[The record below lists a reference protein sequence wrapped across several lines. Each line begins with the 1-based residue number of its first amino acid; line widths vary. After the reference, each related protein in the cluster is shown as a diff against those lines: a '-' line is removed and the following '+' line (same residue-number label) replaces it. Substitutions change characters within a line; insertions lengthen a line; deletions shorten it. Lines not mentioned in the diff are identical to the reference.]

1 MQSPS
6 SLPANNTNDTAQ
18 VSSPRILA
26 ALDLGSN
33 SFHMVIA
40 EEDARGGLHFI
51 DRVKEMVRLNAGL
64 DEQGNL
70 SEDSQQVALEC
81 LRRFRQRLKNIPP
94 EQLRAVGT
102 NTFRAAHNA
111 EEFLQKAEQELGH
124 HISIISGHEEAR
136 LVYLGASFS
145 LETSGRK
152 RLVIDIGGGST
163 ELIVGRGIEAMTMA
177 SLYMG
182 CVSMSRRFFPDRM
195 INRRRIRKARS
206 AAMLELEPVI
216 QEFSQQQWQQVVGA
230 SGTIRSVDDLSRA
243 LGLESDW
250 ISMDSFSLIE
260 DWLVEQGSSDRL
272 ELVSEQR
279 RPVFVGGFAIISA
292 IFEVFSLKR
301 IQIAGGALR
310 EGVLYDLNG
319 RLHDQ
324 DSRDHG
330 VAVLG
335 RRFKL
340 DHDQAER
347 VSKVCSELWQQ
358 VKDEWQVDQII
369 HQKML
374 GWAANL
380 HEIGINIAYNQ
391 NHKHGSYIIE
401 NSDIDGFSRHHQRT
415 LALLVRSHRQKFPHM
430 LFDGLPA
437 SLRQSLFYLA
447 VLLRLGVAF
456 SRGRTDT
463 ALPSINLSARPQGL
477 TLHIAKTWC
486 EQHPLTVMDIQS
498 EQHYLSAVGF
508 DLKLEQVQTQ

>member
-1 MQSPS
+1 MSKLHADYYADSMHQISAP
-6 SLPANNTNDTAQ
+6 LERNDQIGEGTYLIRVAAE
-18 VSSPRILA
+18 PLA
-26 ALDLGSN
+26 KALVPGQ
-33 SFHMVIA
+33 FV
-40 EEDARGGLHFI
+40 
-51 DRVKEMVRLNAGL
+51 MVRLA
-64 DEQGNL
+64 
-70 SEDSQQVALEC
+70 
-81 LRRFRQRLKNIPP
+81 
-94 EQLRAVGT
+94 GT
-102 NTFRAAHNA
+102 NAP
-111 EEFLQKAEQELGH
+111 L
-124 HISIISGHEEAR
+124 
-136 LVYLGASFS
+136 
-145 LETSGRK
+145 
-152 RLVIDIGGGST
+152 IG
-163 ELIVGRGIEAMTMA
+163 
-177 SLYMG
+177 
-182 CVSMSRRFFPDRM
+182 
-195 INRRRIRKARS
+195 
-206 AAMLELEPVI
+206 
-216 QEFSQQQWQQVVGA
+216 
-230 SGTIRSVDDLSRA
+230 RA
-243 LGLESDW
+243 LAVYDVVSDDSGEPIW
-250 ISMDSFSLIE
+250 I
-260 DWLVEQGSSDRL
+260 
-272 ELVSEQR
+272 
-279 RPVFVGGFAIISA
+279 
-292 IFEVFSLKR
+292 
-301 IQIAGGALR
+301 
-310 EGVLYDLNG
+310 
-319 RLHDQ
+319 DQ

-335 RRFKL
+335 KRFKL
-340 DHDQAER
+340 DHEQAER

-430 LFDGLPA
+430 LFDGLSA